1 MPDTIAASLQLPQE
15 LTYRQARECLMRL
28 RPLVQGAVGQRVQ
41 IDASAVQMF
50 DSSALAVL
58 LALRRA
64 ALEVKKQLLVL
75 GLPAGLQSM
84 AALYGIQ
91 DLLNEANLQTSPAA

>member
-1 MPDTIAASLQLPQE
+1 MPDNIAASLQLPQE

-41 IDASAVQMF
+41 IDASAVQVF

>member
-64 ALEVKKQLLVL
+64 ALEAKKQLLVL

>member
-28 RPLVQGAVGQRVQ
+28 RPLVQGAAGQRVQ
-41 IDASAVQMF
+41 IDASAIQVF

-91 DLLNEANLQTSPAA
+91 DLLNEANRQTSPAA